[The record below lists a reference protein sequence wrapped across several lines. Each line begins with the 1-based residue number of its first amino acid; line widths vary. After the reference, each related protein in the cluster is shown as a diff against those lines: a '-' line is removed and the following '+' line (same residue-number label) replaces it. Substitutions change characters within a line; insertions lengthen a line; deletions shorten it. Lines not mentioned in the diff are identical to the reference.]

1 MKPAQLCFFF
11 FQAEDGIRDIGVTG
25 VQTCAL
31 PISSAAP
38 PAAPARSRRRG
49 RARAPLEERRRRL
62 AWVQK
67 NNRPQTTAPPCEAR
81 AGLSEWR
88 AERLHSD
95 DVRRVK
101 PLLAGFHLELDDL
114 SFRQRLEAVHLDR
127 REVDEHVLAALLLN
141 EAVPFGVIEP
151 LHLSLCH
158 SICLL
163 RSRTLGLNNLPGTG
177 VGRDRFAVG
186 RKRCQYSDT
195 GAECR
200 DGAPAK
206 LTTAQLVEIPYKA

>member
-67 NNRPQTTAPPCEAR
+67 NNRPQTTEIGR
-81 AGLSEWR
+81 ASCRE
-88 AERLHSD
+88 
-95 DVRRVK
+95 RVK
-101 PLLAGFHLELDDL
+101 MLWVGLALEKQRELLD
-114 SFRQRLEAVHLDR
+114 
-127 REVDEHVLAALLLN
+127 
-141 EAVPFGVIEP
+141 
-151 LHLSLCH
+151 
-158 SICLL
+158 
-163 RSRTLGLNNLPGTG
+163 
-177 VGRDRFAVG
+177 
-186 RKRCQYSDT
+186 
-195 GAECR
+195 
-200 DGAPAK
+200 
-206 LTTAQLVEIPYKA
+206 